1 MDIFRKGFW
10 KMSKMEFIDP
20 LGPSDAEKLK
30 KQAGAELCQ
39 AQTSLS

>member
-20 LGPSDAEKLK
+20 LDAEKLK
-30 KQAGAELCQ
+30 KQMC
-39 AQTSLS
+39 